1 MDIKKRIDT
10 LIKEINKASYEYYA
24 LDNPS
29 LSDQE
34 YDDKYNELLRLEE
47 KYPELKR
54 DDSPTNRV
62 GGEAIDKFVKVTHKT
77 PMLSFDDIFNSEEI
91 EMFDERIKKTISKP
105 EYTLEPKMDGL
116 SGSLIYEKG
125 VLVRAATRGDGITGE
140 DITINVKTIKSVP
153 LHLSKEID
161 IEVRGEIYMSKLS
174 FDKANIER
182 RNNGEKEFANPR
194 NAAAGSVR
202 QLDSKIT
209 AKRDLDFMAYFI
221 PNPEVYGI
229 KTQKESLD
237 FLRELGFKTNYEL
250 NSLAHSAKDIEKYIE
265 DLGEKRESLP
275 YDIDGVVIKV
285 NSLSDEEE
293 LGFTSRV
300 PRWGIAY
307 KFPALEVLTK
317 LNEIVFTVGRTGKI
331 TPNAYFDTVH
341 VDGSLVS
348 KATLHNSDYCI
359 EKDIRVGDIISIRK
373 AGDVIPEVVEVK
385 LDRREGSPEPFK
397 MIENC
402 PICSTKLVR
411 KDANHFCPNDK
422 CPARN
427 IEKLEHYASRDAM
440 NFDGFGER
448 IIEDFY
454 NMGYIN
460 NFSDFYDLGKYK
472 DELMTLEGFGE
483 KSITNLLN
491 AIEESKKNS
500 LERLIY
506 ALGIRY
512 VGKKTAKIFAY
523 MFGDLDKFMASD
535 YDTLKDINEI
545 GEIIAKS
552 VVDYFADENNLKEIN
567 KLRELGINF
576 KYLGNKINT
585 DNENINGKTFVIT
598 GTLSK
603 PRDYYKEILES
614 LGGNV
619 TGSVTK
625 KTDYVLLGENPG
637 SKYDKAK
644 ELNISILSEDDFNN
658 MI

>member
-62 GGEAIDKFVKVTHKT
+62 GGEAIDKFTKVTHKT

-265 DLGEKRESLP
+265 DLGEKRPNLP

-397 MIENC
+397 MIDAC
-402 PICSTKLVR
+402 PICNTKLVR
-411 KDANHFCPNDK
+411 KDANHFCPNEK

-491 AIEESKKNS
+491 AIEDSKKNS

-523 MFGDLDKFMASD
+523 MFNDLDKFMASD
-535 YDTLKDINEI
+535 YDTLKNINEI

-552 VVDYFADENNLKEIN
+552 VVDYFSDENNLKEIN
-567 KLRELGINF
+567 RLRELGINF

-644 ELNISILSEDDFNN
+644 ELNIAIINEDDFNN